1 MPQKRRSFRRPFG
14 KLPYRKLFVIATE
27 GAKTEPQ
34 YFDILRK
41 LKSEQVTISIPEGK
55 KK

>member
-27 GAKTEPQ
+27 GPKEKTKV
-34 YFDILRK
+34 IRK
-41 LKSEQVTISIPEGK
+41 TY
-55 KK
+55 